1 MTKTQQPGRRHCLL
15 QLIALLVMVESGIA
29 VDEQVPPTGR
39 MGVDSLGDLLPE
51 FAVQRF
57 GTLRFRH
64 PSSESELALSPD
76 DSSVVTAGRTL
87 IVWDAKTG
95 KERWRSKEDNRAEIS
110 GASYGARAVCFSSDG
125 QEFLTPAENLA
136 VVVWK
141 SQSGVSETISVQVPD
156 TIRKFTNDGPIS
168 NAGPRCVDL
177 SSDDKLMLYGS
188 AQGLFVCDRTGKLV
202 FHEPNKPEVPISSDA
217 MNSDRLLF
225 GGDYSLG
232 RFSPDSS
239 VIACTTSDHPTEIR
253 LLNAKDG
260 SLTQRIELKKRMV
273 RLDFSPDSKQLAVT
287 ERDSAVRLYETT
299 TGQEIWSHVFKLQ
312 NPYENYTSGIA
323 YSPDGKVIAVAA
335 TDLKIYLLNATTGD
349 VSKALSGHSWY
360 PWSLEFSHDGATLYS
375 VGWDGPVR
383 RWDVASGRQLGPPT
397 GFHAAGVVALS
408 PNGETLSCVDDGQ
421 KIHVT
426 TMANSTPVCELAIPD
441 AEWNQLAYSPDGKWL
456 AAGGNDSADVV
467 VAVWDLTD
475 GVKKHEWKWPQGRD
489 PHSTVKSLEFSPD
502 GHKLAA
508 AVFRQSAAYIWDL
521 PSQRPVLKVDHNEVY
536 GLSFSADSASIAT
549 AGWDKRVRVFDPDTG
564 DLKND
569 TDLESLGGGIDDPR
583 MYAVKYSPDGRRMAT
598 AHMDGNVVI
607 WNVIDTT
614 EQCRFRITGRFVH
627 GAIAFSP
634 DSRWLAT
641 GSAGGNVEVWDVST
655 AAKVCDAGRH
665 EHYVNMVGFGRDS
678 RTLASGGS
686 DGVVYLW
693 DLFHPSADDSAEQ
706 IRKLAGSSAEDAWQA
721 RWALLQS
728 PESTVKLIAEKLSP
742 ITTVIDLKTA
752 AKAFANDEEDVVER
766 TAAITAMIAADEKIE
781 ELQIV
786 KRYLVLLV
794 EINTPDSIELL
805 TELAGH
811 DPSRIQ
817 KLAEEALQQVPS
829 KD

>member
-1 MTKTQQPGRRHCLL
+1 MTMNRQPERWHYFL
-15 QLIALLVMVESGIA
+15 QLFALLVTAQSGIA
-29 VDEQVPPTGR
+29 VDEQVPPTAR
-39 MGVDSLGDLLPE
+39 IGVDSLGDPLPE

-64 PSSESELALSPD
+64 PSSESELAVSPD

-95 KERWRSKEDNRAEIS
+95 KERWRSNEDNRAEIS

-125 QEFLTPAENLA
+125 TEFLTPAQSPG

-141 SQSGVSETISVQVPD
+141 TQTGAHETISIQVPD
-156 TIRKFTNDGPIS
+156 ATRKFTNDEPHS
-168 NAGPRCVDL
+168 DAGVRCVDL
-177 SSDDKLMLYGS
+177 SSDDKLIIYGS

-202 FHEPNKPEVPISSDA
+202 FHEPNKPEVPISLDA
-217 MNSDRLLF
+217 MNSDRLL
-225 GGDYSLG
+225 GGEYSLG
-232 RFSPDSS
+232 RFSPDSF
-239 VIACTTSDHPTEIR
+239 VIACTTSDRPTEIR
-253 LLNAKDG
+253 LLNTKDG
-260 SLTQRIELKKRMV
+260 TLRQRIKLKKRMV

-287 ERDSAVRLYETT
+287 ERDSAVRLYEMT

-312 NPYENYTSGIA
+312 NPFENYTSGIA
-323 YSPDGKVIAVAA
+323 YSPDGKIIAVAT
-335 TDLKIYLLNATTGD
+335 TDQKIYLLNATTGD
-349 VSKALSGHSWY
+349 VWKALSGHSWY

-408 PNGETLSCVDDGQ
+408 PSGETLSCVDDGQ

-441 AEWNQLAYSPDGKWL
+441 VGWNQLAYSPDGKWL
-456 AAGGNDSADVV
+456 AAGGNDPGNVV

-475 GVKKHEWKWPQGRD
+475 GVKKHEWKWPLGRD
-489 PHSTVKSLEFSPD
+489 PHSTVESLEFSPD
-502 GHKLAA
+502 GQKLAA

-521 PSQRPVLKVDHNEVY
+521 PSQRPVLKVEHNEIY
-536 GLSFSADSASIAT
+536 GLSFSANGTVIAT
-549 AGWDKRVRVFDPDTG
+549 AGWDKRVRVFDSETG
-564 DLKND
+564 DLKSD
-569 TDLESLGGGIDDPR
+569 TNLESIGGGDPR
-583 MYAVKYSPDGRRMAT
+583 MYAVKYSPDGQRIAT

-607 WNVIDTT
+607 WNVTDMT
-614 EQCRFRITGRFVH
+614 EQCRFRITGSFVY

-641 GSAGGNVEVWDVST
+641 GSFSGNVEVWDVST

-665 EHYVNMVGFGRDS
+665 EHYVNMVAFGKDS

-693 DLFHPSADDSAEQ
+693 DLFHTSADDSAEQ

-728 PESTVKLIAEKLSP
+728 PEPTVKLIAEKLSP
-742 ITTVIDLKTA
+742 IRTVIDLKTA
-752 AKAFANDEEDVVER
+752 ANAFADSEEDVVER
-766 TAAITAMIAADEKIE
+766 TAAIVAMIAADEKIE
-781 ELQIV
+781 ELQII
-786 KRYLVLLV
+786 KRYLALLV

-817 KLAEEALQQVPS
+817 KLAEEALQQLPS
-829 KD
+829 RD